1 MKRIRPVL
9 PALGLVVALGVGAGG
24 VAARQDA
31 EGGPEPGR
39 LVGASLEAE
48 FLEDGAFVQV
58 VLELDEAEGWSAL
71 PLRVLAFGGTPR
83 DVRARV
89 EGRGPDWPLGL
100 QEVRRGLWEGS
111 VPLES
116 SDSSVVRL
124 HLSYRVPGALRRDGG
139 EAPSAA
145 VMAVPWLLVP
155 WAPEDGAPDRV
166 RMSLTF
172 PSAVELS
179 APFPAGLRA
188 EPTGSGT
195 GSREWRANLPV
206 LPSMARAGVRG
217 APDAIVDAGSV
228 SPGFT
233 GPGAPPDVPRP
244 GFVFGG
250 LFLAFGAVTLGYL
263 AWMMSRARRS

>member
-1 MKRIRPVL
+1 MKRIRATL
-9 PALGLVVALGVGAGG
+9 SALGLAVVLGVGAGG
-24 VAARQDA
+24 LAARQDS
-31 EGGPEPGR
+31 EGAPEPGR

-58 VLELDEAEGWSAL
+58 ALELDDADGWSAL
-71 PLRVLAFGGTPR
+71 PLRVLAFGGIPR
-83 DVRARV
+83 DARARV
-89 EGRGPDWPLGL
+89 EGRGPERPVELR
-100 QEVRRGLWEGS
+100 EVRRGLWEGS
-111 VPLES
+111 VSLES
-116 SDSSVVRL
+116 YVSSVVRL
-124 HLSYRVPGALRRDGG
+124 HLTYRVPGALRRAGG

-155 WAPEDGAPDRV
+155 WAPVDGAPDRV

-179 APFPAGLRA
+179 APFPAGLRP
-188 EPTGSGT
+188 ESTGAGT

-206 LPSMARAGVRG
+206 LPSMARARVHG
-217 APDAIVDAGSV
+217 APDAIVDVGSA

-263 AWMMSRARRS
+263 AWMMSRARRT